1 MAVTVSNCIG
11 KIALTTFSILN
22 ISEHKAHSDKIINF
36 KKHVLLMNL
45 KFKSSYF
52 FLILSLTFSLCNSP
66 QLLSSRI
73 TLFKVWL

>member
-1 MAVTVSNCIG
+1 MVVTVSNCIG

-45 KFKSSYF
+45 KIQIFLF
-52 FLILSLTFSLCNSP
+52 FSHTIFDFLSMQLSPITKFTYYTF
-66 QLLSSRI
+66 
-73 TLFKVWL
+73 